1 MKRYIFL
8 VFLIPL
14 ILIISCNGEKEWV
27 SLFNGEDLSGWVVK
41 AKPEDQGKNF
51 WFVNDGYIEANSLG
65 RGDHDYIW
73 LYTEKE
79 YGDFEIKYQFQAFR
93 ESPGNSGIQVRSRYD
108 EDTYWLNGPQ
118 IDIHPPGFWRSGMM
132 WDETR
137 GNQRWIFP
145 DIPDGEWVDSTMA
158 IADHDLYFEEDEVWN
173 EMRVKARGTKIEAWL
188 NGHKITDYEG
198 AGTLDNTLHKNLN
211 VGEKGHIALQ
221 IHTGDELKIRFKDI
235 YIKELFD

>member
-1 MKRYIFL
+1 MKKSLISIFL
-8 VFLIPL
+8 ISF
-14 ILIISCNGEKEWV
+14 ILTISCSKKEEWI

-51 WFVNDGYIEANSLG
+51 WFVNDGYIEANSLD

-73 LYTEKE
+73 LYSEKE
-79 YGDFEIKYQFQAFR
+79 YGDFEIKYKFQAFR
-93 ESPGNSGIQVRSRYD
+93 DSPGNSGIQVRSRYD
-108 EDTYWLNGPQ
+108 EETYWLNGPQ

-158 IADHDLYFEEDEVWN
+158 IANHKFYFSDDEVWN
-173 EMRVKARGTKIEAWL
+173 EMRVKAEGMKIEAWL
-188 NGHKITDYEG
+188 NGDKITDYEG
-198 AGTLDNTLHKNLN
+198 AGTLDNALHKKLN
-211 VGEKGHIALQ
+211 VGERGHIAFQ
-221 IHTGDELKIRFKDI
+221 IHTGDELKIRYKDI
-235 YIKELFD
+235 YIRELFY

>member
-108 EDTYWLNGPQ
+108 EETYWLNGPQ

>member
-1 MKRYIFL
+1 MKRHIFL

-108 EDTYWLNGPQ
+108 EETYWLNGPQ

-235 YIKELFD
+235 YIKELSD

>member
-1 MKRYIFL
+1 MKRHIFL

-14 ILIISCNGEKEWV
+14 ILIISCNGEKEWI

-235 YIKELFD
+235 YIKELSD

>member
-1 MKRYIFL
+1 MKRHIFL

-14 ILIISCNGEKEWV
+14 ILIISCNGEKEWI

>member
-108 EDTYWLNGPQ
+108 EETYWLNGPQ

-221 IHTGDELKIRFKDI
+221 IHSGDELKIRFKDI
-235 YIKELFD
+235 YIKEISN

>member
-14 ILIISCNGEKEWV
+14 ILIISCNGEKEWI

-108 EDTYWLNGPQ
+108 EETYWLNGPQ

>member
-108 EDTYWLNGPQ
+108 EETYWLNGPQ

-211 VGEKGHIALQ
+211 VGEKGYIALQ
-221 IHTGDELKIRFKDI
+221 IHSGDELKIRFKDI
-235 YIKELFD
+235 YIKEISN

>member
-1 MKRYIFL
+1 MKRHIFL

-108 EDTYWLNGPQ
+108 EETYWLNGPQ